1 MGTSAIKKCLLK
13 SIEEQREWS
22 LSLLEKQSAI
32 LKGARAYRTPLP
44 KTQVVIHLESTNPE
58 VPHSYSVDVGH
69 ITSGLISSVLAHVPR
84 HHSKAISASNTK
96 NIADM
101 YNHVLEA
108 QVCCARADAFAF
120 MGELGTMIAKA
131 KATKSHPETE
141 PMRAKVVAYWRK
153 HCDPKKSAA
162 KAANDLVEKFVWKN
176 GNPVGHRKLAAWISQ
191 AIREDRGPSKV
202 T

>member
-1 MGTSAIKKCLLK
+1 MCTSAIKKCLLK

-22 LSLLEKQSAI
+22 LSLLEKQSTI
-32 LKGARAYRTPLP
+32 LEGARASRTPLP
-44 KTQVVIHLESTNPE
+44 KTQVVFHLEGTNPE
-58 VPHSYSVDVGH
+58 VPHSFSIDAGH
-69 ITSGLISSVLAHVPR
+69 ITTGLISSVLAHVPM
-84 HHSKAISASNTK
+84 HHSKAISASNTN
-96 NIADM
+96 NIVDM

-120 MGELGTMIAKA
+120 MGGLESMIAKA

-153 HCDPKKSAA
+153 HCDPKVSAA
-162 KAANDLVEKFVWKN
+162 KAANELVGKFAWKN
-176 GNPVGHRKLAAWISQ
+176 GDTVDHRKLAAWISK
-191 AIREDRGPSKV
+191 AKKEDAKRQKP

>member
-22 LSLLEKQSAI
+22 LSLLEKQSTM
-32 LKGARAYRTPLP
+32 LEGAKASRTPLP
-44 KTQVVIHLESTNPE
+44 KTQVVCHLESTNPE

-69 ITSGLISSVLAHVPR
+69 ITTGLISSVLAHVPM
-84 HHSKAISASNTK
+84 HHSKAISASNTN

-101 YNHVLEA
+101 VNHVLEA
-108 QVCCARADAFAF
+108 QACCARADAFAF
-120 MGELGTMIAKA
+120 MGGLESMIAKA
-131 KATKSHPETE
+131 KATKSHPDTE

-162 KAANDLVEKFVWKN
+162 EAADDLAWKFVWKN
-176 GNPVGHRKLAAWISQ
+176 GKTVGHRKLAAWISQ
-191 AIREDRGPSKV
+191 AKKADSVEKKQK
-202 T
+202 